1 MNQIACRLVVPAILD
16 ALSNLVNAIKQTWNK
31 LGLKSI
37 TPSHRPLPYHSLL
50 KHTVLMTKGLT
61 MGVEVR
67 QRLNAIAH
75 QGEPPANAHP
85 RQNWAR
91 QSLLWSILAIFAI
104 ALSGCDLNQ
113 FRVAEAAQGTQMV
126 AAFSENPKTFNAA
139 LNAEV
144 PNVFHYLTYEGLLT
158 ENKITAELEPGL
170 AESWEISDDSLSVS
184 FTLREGIQ
192 WSDGEPITAEDY
204 AFTINDIYLN
214 EAIPVN
220 GRDGLRIGEQG
231 LFPEV
236 TAVDERTIRVVSPEP
251 FAPLFRAVGL
261 ISPMPKHALEDAV
274 NQVND
279 AGEPLFNSTWSIN
292 ADPRDVVVN
301 GPYLIS
307 DYAPGERV
315 IFERNPYYWRRDAEG
330 NQLPYIDRL
339 IRPIIE
345 SSDNAL
351 LQFRSGGL
359 DVAGVA
365 PSNYSLLK
373 REEDRGN
380 FAIRIGGPNSGMS
393 FITFN
398 LNKGSRN
405 GSPLVD
411 PIRSSWFNR
420 KEFRQAVA
428 YGIDRGT
435 LINNL
440 YRGIGEP
447 QYSPISLQSPYYLS
461 PEEGLKVYEY
471 DPDMA
476 RQLLESAG
484 FQYNSAG
491 QLQDEAGNPVRF
503 TLTAPSGS
511 PTTGNILSQIKR
523 DLGLIGIR
531 VDNQEVTFSSLLDKI
546 DDSMDWECILL
557 GFTGGVEPNGASN
570 FWQPDGRLH
579 MFNQLPQPG
588 QDPIEGRE
596 VSDWEIRIGELYT
609 QAAQEMDEERR
620 KAIYA
625 EFQQIALEESP
636 LIYMVNPISMAA
648 VRDRFENIQFAAL
661 DRTLFWNIYEVKVKE
676 EN

>member
-1 MNQIACRLVVPAILD
+1 MGLQHLPKGENPEAFL
-16 ALSNLVNAIKQTWNK
+16 NANPKCKAEGEWIQAWFARRQFA
-31 LGLKSI
+31 
-37 TPSHRPLPYHSLL
+37 PSHRPLPYHGLL
-50 KHTVLMTKGLT
+50 KHMVSEMKGLT
-61 MGVEVR
+61 MEFKVK
-67 QRLNAIAH
+67 QRLSAIARH
-75 QGEPPANAHP
+75 GQIFAKQG
-85 RQNWAR
+85 
-91 QSLLWSILAIFAI
+91 LLWGIVAVVAI
-104 ALSGCDLNQ
+104 ALSGCSLEQ
-113 FRVAEAAQGTQMV
+113 FRVAEAAQGTQMI

-139 LNAEV
+139 LSAEI
-144 PNVFHYLTYEGLLT
+144 PNVFYYFTYEGLLT

-170 AESWEISDDSLSVS
+170 AESWEVSDDNLSLA
-184 FTLREGIQ
+184 FTLREGLK
-192 WSDGEPITAEDY
+192 WSDGEPLTAEDFV
-204 AFTINDIYLN
+204 FTINDVYLN
-214 EAIPVN
+214 EAIPAN
-220 GRDGLRIGEQG
+220 GRDGLRVGEQG

-236 TAVDERTIRVVSPEP
+236 SAVDERTIMVVSPEP
-251 FAPLFRAVGL
+251 FAPLVRTIGL
-261 ISPMPKHALEDAV
+261 SSPLPKHALEDAV
-274 NQVND
+274 KEVD
-279 AGEPLFNSTWSIN
+279 SSGEPRFNSTWSIN
-292 ADPRDVVVN
+292 ADPREVVCN
-301 GPYLIS
+301 GPYVIS

-315 IFERNPYYWRRDAEG
+315 IFERNPYYWRKDDQG
-330 NQLPYIDRL
+330 NPMPYIDRI

-373 REEDRGN
+373 KEEDRGN
-380 FAIRIGGPNSGMS
+380 FTIRIGGPNSGMS

-405 GSPLVD
+405 GKPLID
-411 PIRSSWFNR
+411 PIKSSWFNR

-461 PEEGLKVYEY
+461 PEEGLKVYEH

-484 FQYNSAG
+484 FEYDGSG
-491 QLQDEAGNPVRF
+491 QLQDEAGNAVRF
-503 TLTAPSGS
+503 TLSAPSGS

-523 DLGLIGIR
+523 DLGAIGIR
-531 VDNQEVTFSSLLDKI
+531 VDTQEITFSSLLDKI
-546 DDSMDWECILL
+546 DDSIDWECIFL

-570 FWQPDGRLH
+570 FWQPEGRLH
-579 MFNQLPQPG
+579 IFNQMAQPG
-588 QDPIEGRE
+588 QDPVEGRE
-596 VSDWEIRIGELYT
+596 ISDWEMQIGQLYT
-609 QAAQEMDEERR
+609 QAAQEMDEARR

-625 EFQQIALEESP
+625 EFQQIALEQSP

-661 DRTLFWNIYEVKVKE
+661 DRTLFWNIYEVKVKD